1 MATTPVTLSVLD
13 RLIDEEPAASKKVQR
28 RRQIDGTPAGDFER
42 SLTRRE
48 SEDMFRASVRRDIEW
63 LLNARRIIDHPT
75 LDFTESEERRR
86 LETGECEYEEVESSV
101 YKYGLPDFSVYG
113 LNSADDADLLVQTVR
128 KTLRVFEPRLTDVKV
143 IPLDVTTSGL
153 RQVRFRIEAKLR
165 MDPASE
171 RVSFDT
177 LLELSSGQYQIEG
190 QANAR

>member
-13 RLIDEEPAASKKVQR
+13 RLIDHEPAASKKVQR
-28 RRQIDGTPAGDFER
+28 RRQIEGIPASELEPP
-42 SLTRRE
+42 LTRRE
-48 SEDMFRASVRRDIEW
+48 SENIHRAAVRRDLEW
-63 LLNARRIIDHPT
+63 LLNARRIIDRPNV
-75 LDFTESEERRR
+75 DFEESEERRR
-86 LETGECEYEEVESSV
+86 IETGESEYEEVEVSV

-113 LNSADDADLLVQTVR
+113 LNSADDADLLVQTIR
-128 KTLRVFEPRLTDVKV
+128 KTLKVFEPRLTDVKV
-143 IPLDVTTSGL
+143 IPLDVTTSGM

>member
-13 RLIDEEPAASKKVQR
+13 RLIDEEPAKSKKAQR
-28 RRQIDGTPAGDFER
+28 RRQFEGVPEGQLEKP
-42 SLTRRE
+42 LTRRE
-48 SEDMFRASVRRDIEW
+48 SENLHRAAVRRDLEW
-63 LLNARRIIDHPT
+63 LLNARRIIDHPD
-75 LDFTESEERRR
+75 LDFEESAEMRRI
-86 LETGECEYEEVESSV
+86 ETGESEYEELETSV

-113 LNSADDADLLVQTVR
+113 LNSADDADLLVQTIR
-128 KTLRVFEPRLTDVKV
+128 RTLRIFEPRLSDVKV

-153 RQVRFRIEAKLR
+153 RQVRFRIEAKLK

-171 RVSFDT
+171 RISFDT

>member
-13 RLIDEEPAASKKVQR
+13 RLIDEEPAQSKKVQR
-28 RRQIDGTPAGDFER
+28 RRQIEGTPAGDLEKPM
-42 SLTRRE
+42 TRRE
-48 SEDMFRASVRRDIEW
+48 SEDYHRAAVRRDLEW
-63 LLNARRIIDHPT
+63 LLNARRIIDHPN
-75 LDFTESEERRR
+75 LDFEESAERRR
-86 LETGECEYEEVESSV
+86 LETGEAEYEEVETSV

-113 LNSADDADLLVQTVR
+113 LNSATDADLLVQTVR

-143 IPLDVTTSGL
+143 IPLEIKTAGL

>member
-13 RLIDEEPAASKKVQR
+13 RLIDYEPAASKKVQR
-28 RRQIDGTPAGDFER
+28 RRQIEGISAGELEKP
-42 SLTRRE
+42 LTRRE
-48 SEDMFRASVRRDIEW
+48 SENFHRASVRRDLEW

-86 LETGECEYEEVESSV
+86 LETGDVEYEEVETSV

-113 LNSADDADLLVQTVR
+113 LNSSDDADLLVQTVR
-128 KTLRVFEPRLTDVKV
+128 KTLKAFEPRLSDVKV
-143 IPLDVTTSGL
+143 VPLEVKTAGL

-177 LLELSSGQYQIEG
+177 LLELASGQYQIEG
-190 QANAR
+190 